1 MDIKINNLSNKND
14 LEKYLNDE
22 KTEIL
27 DSYKKYCDNK
37 YYNDGISILK
47 DYQYDILKNI
57 LVKRNPEYIEIG
69 FPIRESINR
78 IKLPYWLGS
87 MNKIKVDDKL
97 ELKKWLLLNKN
108 DEYIIE
114 DKLDGVSCLVTIYNG
129 DIKIYTRG
137 NGIIGADISYLGQY
151 LDTIPKNLSK
161 NLSIRGELII
171 PIDIFNKKY
180 IKTYANPRNMVAGI
194 INSKKINLG
203 INDIKF
209 IAYEIIEI
217 IDNVLMDK
225 PSIQLE
231 YLSKIGFS
239 IVNYEIIKTFCV
251 YNFIELLLKFKKNS
265 IFEID
270 GLIIQSNK
278 EYNRNIDGNPKYA
291 FAFKMLMDAN
301 IVETKVVDVLWNI
314 SKLGKIK
321 PRIQIEPVHLQGVK
335 ITYATGFNARY
346 ISNNK
351 IGVDSIV
358 KITRSGDVIPYIVEI
373 VKQTEAKMPTIPYK
387 WNNTNVDIITDD
399 FNDIKLITSFFEK
412 LEIKYI
418 GEKNVEK
425 MYKYGLN
432 DICKIISV
440 SQETLYKIDGIGKKG
455 AERIYTNIQ
464 NGIKNLKIQDVIAYS
479 SIFGGNISIK
489 KISKLFD
496 SIPNILEI
504 YKEIDSKKL
513 TDMINKIDGFSDK
526 TTNIIIE
533 NIEKTDIFIKQLKQ
547 FVIFVDNEQNELVVV
562 NNEKIES
569 YNNEKKHKNI
579 NVVITGKRDHI
590 KNNVEIFVK
599 NGGKVD
605 NSITKNTTYLVI
617 GENPGSSK
625 IDKANKI
632 GIKIIN
638 IEEFITNYC

>member
-1 MDIKINNLSNKND
+1 MDLTINTLQKKNKND
-14 LEKYLNDE
+14 LEKYLSSE

-27 DSYKKYCDNK
+27 NSYIIYCDDK
-37 YYNDGISILK
+37 YYNDGISLLK
-47 DYQYDILKNI
+47 DYQYDILKDI
-57 LVKRNPEYIEIG
+57 WVKRDPKYNIKIG
-69 FPIRESINR
+69 SSIREESIINR
-78 IKLPYWLGS
+78 VKLPYWLGS
-87 MNKIKVDDKL
+87 MDKIKLDDKL
-97 ELKKWLLLNKN
+97 ALKKWLLLNIN

-114 DKLDGVSCLVTIYNG
+114 DKLDGVSCLVNVNNG

-137 NGIIGADISYLGQY
+137 NGIIGADISYLAQY
-151 LDTIPKNLSK
+151 IDTIPKNISK

-209 IAYEIIEI
+209 IAYEIIDLVE
-217 IDNVLMDK
+217 MDK
-225 PSIQLE
+225 PSIQLK

-239 IVNYEIIKTFCV
+239 IVNYEILKTFDI
-251 YNFIELLLKFKKNS
+251 YNFIEILLKFKKNS

-278 EYNRNIDGNPKYA
+278 KYTRNIDGNPKYA
-291 FAFKMLMDAN
+291 FAFKMLMDDN
-301 IVETKVVDVLWNI
+301 IIETKVVDVIWNI

-321 PRIQIEPVHLQGVK
+321 PRIKIEPVHLQGVK

-373 VKQTEAKMPTIPYK
+373 VKQSSEGKMPTIPYK

-425 MYKYGLN
+425 MYDYGLN
-432 DICKIISV
+432 DISKIISV

-464 NGIKNLKIQDVIAYS
+464 NGIKHLKIQDVIAYS
-479 SIFGGNISIK
+479 SIFGGNIGIK
-489 KISKLFD
+489 KVNKLFD

-504 YKEIDSKKL
+504 YKEIDSTNL
-513 TDMINKIDGFSDK
+513 SDMINKIDGFSDK

-533 NIEKTDIFIKQLKQ
+533 NIEKTDNFIKQLKQ
-547 FVIFVDNEQNELVVV
+547 FVVFDNNELVCVH
-562 NNEKIES
+562 NEKIES
-569 YNNEKKHKNI
+569 YDEKKYKNI

-605 NSITKNTTYLVI
+605 NSITKNTTYLVV
-617 GENPGSSK
+617 GENPGPSK

-638 IEEFITNYC
+638 IEDFITNYC

>member
-1 MDIKINNLSNKND
+1 MDITINNLQKKNKND
-14 LEKYLNDE
+14 LEKYLSSE

-27 DSYKKYCDNK
+27 NSYKIYCDDK
-37 YYNDGISILK
+37 YYNDGISLLK
-47 DYQYDILKNI
+47 DYQYDILKDI
-57 LVKRNPEYIEIG
+57 LVKRNPEYNIKIG
-69 FPIRESINR
+69 SSIREESIINR
-78 IKLPYWLGS
+78 VKLPYWLGS
-87 MNKIKVDDKL
+87 MDKIKLDDKL
-97 ELKKWLLLNKN
+97 ALKKWLLLNIN

-114 DKLDGVSCLVTIYNG
+114 DKLDGVSCLVIINNG

-137 NGIIGADISYLGQY
+137 NGIIGADISYLAQY
-151 LDTIPKNLSK
+151 IDTIPKNISK
-161 NLSIRGELII
+161 KLSIRGELII

-209 IAYEIIEI
+209 IAYEIIDLVE
-217 IDNVLMDK
+217 MDK
-225 PSIQLE
+225 PSIQLK

-239 IVNYEIIKTFCV
+239 IVNYEILKTFDI
-251 YNFIELLLKFKKNS
+251 YNFIEILLKIKKNS

-278 EYNRNIDGNPKYA
+278 EYTRNIDGNPKYA
-291 FAFKMLMDAN
+291 FAFKMLIDDN
-301 IVETKVVDVLWNI
+301 IIETKVVDVIWNI

-321 PRIQIEPVHLQGVK
+321 PRIKIEPVHLQGVT

-346 ISNNK
+346 VSNNK

-373 VKQTEAKMPTIPYK
+373 VKQSFEGKMPTIPYK

-425 MYKYGLN
+425 MYDYGLN

-464 NGIKNLKIQDVIAYS
+464 NGIKHLKIQDVIAYS
-479 SIFGGNISIK
+479 SILGGNIGIK
-489 KISKLFD
+489 KVNKLFD

-504 YKEIDSKKL
+504 YKQIDSTNL
-513 TDMINKIDGFSDK
+513 SDMINKIDGFSDK

-533 NIEKTDIFIKQLKQ
+533 NIEKTDNFIKQLKQ
-547 FVIFVDNEQNELVVV
+547 FVVFDNNELVCVH
-562 NNEKIES
+562 NEKNES
-569 YNNEKKHKNI
+569 YDEKKHKNI

-605 NSITKNTTYLVI
+605 NSITKNTTYLVV
-617 GENPGSSK
+617 GENPGPSK

-638 IEEFITNYC
+638 IEDFITNYC